1 MTTTQNN
8 ELPVWVQDRDKAI
21 AHSTNDQWRDGK
33 IPDYTESKIGLAAES
48 TCNHVEGSLEAIVQN
63 LVRTFEMEVSFKT
76 NPEQWLSVV
85 RERFRMSSNGGKQYT
100 AEDVVKGGTYNLFIG
115 DTDAYK
121 ASEETFESS
130 GRLFRGAFPKGFLW
144 EVLEVYSG
152 PPNIAFKWRHWG
164 TFTGSYKD
172 YSPTGE
178 TIEIIGMSVAQV
190 TEDLKI
196 SAVEHYFDNT
206 QFFAK
211 LTSAGDGGNEKQT
224 DNSLWSFFRKLWR
237 RSEEPTVR
245 VQENFTQQTEVS
257 ACPFHFRW

>member
-1 MTTTQNN
+1 MSTTQSN
-8 ELPVWVQDRDKAI
+8 ELPIWVQDRDKAI
-21 AHSTNDQWRDGK
+21 AHSADAQWRDAK
-33 IPDYTESKIGLAAES
+33 IPDYTESKTGLAAES
-48 TCNHVEGSLEAIVQN
+48 TCNHIEGSLEAIVQN

-85 RERFRMSSNGGKQYT
+85 KNRFRMSSNGGKEYT

-115 DTDAYK
+115 DTQAYK
-121 ASEETFESS
+121 ASEETFQSS
-130 GRLFRGAFPKGFLW
+130 GRLFRTAFPKGFLW

-178 TIEIIGMSVAQV
+178 TIEIIGMSVARV

-196 SAVEHYFDNT
+196 STVEHYFDNT

-211 LTSAGDGGNEKQT
+211 LTSDSKQANGKQT
-224 DNSLWSFFRKLWR
+224 TNSLWGFFRKLWQ

-245 VQENFTQQTEVS
+245 VRQEAS